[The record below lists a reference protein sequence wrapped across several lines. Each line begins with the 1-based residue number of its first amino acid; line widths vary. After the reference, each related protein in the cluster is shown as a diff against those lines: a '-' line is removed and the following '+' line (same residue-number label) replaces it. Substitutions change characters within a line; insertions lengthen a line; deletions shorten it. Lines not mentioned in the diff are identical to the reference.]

1 MCCIED
7 IGGSRHVLLSLTV
20 AVCSFVLM
28 ILGFVCWLLAVCA
41 EIGGMVLLLTYH
53 PAGGESHS

>member
-1 MCCIED
+1 M
-7 IGGSRHVLLSLTV
+7 LLSLTV